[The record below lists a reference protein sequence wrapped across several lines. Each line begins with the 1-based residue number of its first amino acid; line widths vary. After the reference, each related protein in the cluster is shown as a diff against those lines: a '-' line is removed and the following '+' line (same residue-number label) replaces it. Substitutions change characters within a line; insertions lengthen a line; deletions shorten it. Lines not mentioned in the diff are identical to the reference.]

1 MNANKVMRY
10 LICSLAI
17 LTVYPSSGWSKV
29 ASKATDSKILGDHY
43 LRDGKTSSAISEY
56 QKALKINP
64 KSGAAYFN
72 LAIAF
77 YTERNIDGAISALE
91 EVVKLDP
98 SDIEARYNLACL
110 KLYQRKIDNAKIHFE
125 KAKECCPQ
133 NSSFI
138 PLIQQGLDF
147 VNDLEKTDSSTQAL
161 ALFLMQLGEG
171 LNPAPV
177 AL

>member
-1 MNANKVMRY
+1 MLLVV
-10 LICSLAI
+10 LI
-17 LTVYPSSGWSKV
+17 VYPSSGWTKTLR
-29 ASKATDSKILGDHY
+29 ASAQDHKILGDHY
-43 LRDGKTSSAISEY
+43 LRNGKTSSAISEY
-56 QKALKINP
+56 QKALRINP
-64 KSGAAYFN
+64 NSEATYFN

-77 YTERNIDGAISALE
+77 YTERNMDSAISALG
-91 EVVKLDP
+91 EVLKLNP
-98 SDIEARYNLACL
+98 ADIEAQYNLACL